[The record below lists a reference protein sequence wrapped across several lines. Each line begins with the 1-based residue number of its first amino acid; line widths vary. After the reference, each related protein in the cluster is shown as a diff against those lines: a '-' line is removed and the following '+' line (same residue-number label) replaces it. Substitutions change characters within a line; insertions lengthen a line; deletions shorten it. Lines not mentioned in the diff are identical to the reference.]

1 LTLSAGVSTLAVEH
15 TFDRDPDPG
24 GDMLTG
30 RQQEI
35 WDFLVDYVDA
45 HGYPPTVREIGEAV
59 GLASPSTVHA
69 HLANL
74 ERAGL
79 LKRDPSKPRAV
90 ELVGRERSQAPAAA
104 LEKLPLIGQIAAG
117 GPLLAEQDIE
127 DHLAVPETLR
137 GDFLLRVKGDSMT
150 GAGILDG
157 DIVVVQRTQDAR
169 NGEIVV
175 ALAGDDETADEATVK
190 RFFRESGRVRLQ
202 PENDALEPIYSAHVK
217 ILGRVTGVFRQ
228 L

>member
-1 LTLSAGVSTLAVEH
+1 ME
-15 TFDRDPDPG
+15 
-24 GDMLTG
+24 LTG

-35 WDFLVDYVDA
+35 WAFLVDYVDR

-79 LKRDPSKPRAV
+79 LRRDPTKPRAL
-90 ELVGRERSQAPAAA
+90 ELTGREQQATVAMP
-104 LEKLPLIGQIAAG
+104 KLPLLGQIAAG
-117 GPLLAEQDIE
+117 GPLLADQNVE
-127 DHLAVPETLR
+127 DELAVPETLR
-137 GDFLLRVKGDSMT
+137 GDFLLRVKGDSMIE
-150 GAGILDG
+150 AGILEG
-157 DIVVVQRTQDAR
+157 DIVVVRRAQDAR

-190 RFFRESGRVRLQ
+190 TFYKEKGRIRLQ
-202 PENDALEPIYSAHVK
+202 PENSQLEPIYADYVQIIGK
-217 ILGRVTGVFRQ
+217 VVGVFREVG
-228 L
+228 

>member
-1 LTLSAGVSTLAVEH
+1 MQTSTELTV
-15 TFDRDPDPG
+15 
-24 GDMLTG
+24 
-30 RQQEI
+30 RQREI
-35 WDFLVDYVDA
+35 WSFVLDYSER

-79 LKRDPSKPRAV
+79 LRRDPTKPRALEVLGRARAADV
-90 ELVGRERSQAPAAA
+90 EPAS
-104 LEKLPLIGQIAAG
+104 LPKLPLLGQIAAG
-117 GPLLAEQDIE
+117 GPLLAEQNVE
-127 DHLAVPETLR
+127 DEIAVPETLH
-137 GDFLLRVKGDSMT
+137 GDFLLRVKGDSMIE
-150 GAGILDG
+150 AGILEG
-157 DIVVVQRTQDAR
+157 DLVVVQRAQDAR

-190 RFFRESGRVRLQ
+190 RFFREGNRIRLQ
-202 PENDALEPIYSAHVK
+202 PENSALEPIYADYVQ
-217 ILGRVTGVFRQ
+217 ILGKVVGVFRE